1 MFTNLGLVSACCYL
15 PTRSFRNF
23 ILSKK
28 KLSKKAR
35 EKSRK
40 RSDIVQF
47 GRWRDSFSSALCS
60 IFSWS
65 TLFQPMTARV
75 ISKLYYKFPK
85 GTRLTSH
92 VCTFE
97 IKCPQPTSSVRARA
111 IHDTFYKR
119 NKKLWEALGN
129 FLRTLEKCEK
139 DSPSA
144 RAFPHLSSVLKNS
157 QLLI

>member
-23 ILSKK
+23 IFNYR
-28 KLSKKAR
+28 KKAR

-60 IFSWS
+60 ILSQS
-65 TLFQPMTARV
+65 TLFQPMTARMKY
-75 ISKLYYKFPK
+75 IARNLGYRYERAQFTIPFIK
-85 GTRLTSH
+85 
-92 VCTFE
+92 E
-97 IKCPQPTSSVRARA
+97 IKN
-111 IHDTFYKR
+111 F
-119 NKKLWEALGN
+119 
-129 FLRTLEKCEK
+129 FLRALLNYLSTWEFFQNNRDVRE

-157 QLLI
+157 QVLI